1 MTTVTIAGP
10 TTSDGYLSE
19 PIRRADAPEGLK
31 YPGVVMVQDVF
42 GLSDDLRDQ
51 ADWMA
56 AAGYL
61 TLAPDLYQGKAA
73 VRCIQGTFRQLV
85 AQRGPMFDLLDEARH
100 QLQQRPDCTG
110 EVGVIGYC
118 SGGAFA
124 LLLAGRP
131 GWTAAAVNYGE
142 LPKNLDE
149 VLSDPCPVVASFG
162 GRDRSLPGAAAA
174 LAGALAKTGVVHDV
188 KEYPDARHAFIN
200 RLTGASPLS
209 PLLKVAGIGH
219 NHPAAADA
227 KRRILS
233 FFDAQLRSS
242 PASSRP

>member
-51 ADWMA
+51 ADWMG

-118 SGGAFA
+118 SGGGFA

-131 GWTAAAVNYGE
+131 GWTAAAVNYGQ

-174 LAGALAKTGVVHDV
+174 LEQALDRTGVVHDV

-219 NHPAAADA
+219 DHPAAADA

-233 FFDAQLRSS
+233 FFDTHLRSS
-242 PASSRP
+242 SSPS

>member
-1 MTTVTIAGP
+1 MI
-10 TTSDGYLSE
+10 
-19 PIRRADAPEGLK
+19 
-31 YPGVVMVQDVF
+31 QDVF
-42 GLSDDLRDQ
+42 GMSDDLRDQ

-73 VRCIQGTFRQLV
+73 IRCLQGTFRQLA
-85 AQRGPMFDLLDEARH
+85 AQQGPMFEIVDEARRW
-100 QLQQRPDCTG
+100 LQQRPDCTG

-131 GWTAAAVNYGE
+131 GWTAAAVNYGI

-162 GRDRSLPGAAAA
+162 GRDRSLPGAAGT
-174 LAGALAKTGVVHDV
+174 LEEALAKTGVPHDV

-200 RLTGASPLS
+200 RLTGASPLTA
-209 PLLKVAGIGH
+209 LLKVAGIGH
-219 NHPAAADA
+219 DHPAAADA

-233 FFDAQLRSS
+233 FFDIHLRSS
-242 PASSRP
+242 SPS